1 MKNDIVTVIVTF
13 NRLDLL
19 KQCINCLKNQ
29 TIKTDILLFDNASTD
44 QTGNWVSEQEDIIYI
59 KSNQNLGGAAGFS
72 KGIKEACLLDYKY
85 LWIMDDDCLPNKDS
99 LEKLLEAD
107 KILNGNYGW
116 LSSKCLWTDGSICP
130 MNLQRKTPYKDI
142 DINANSD
149 LIESSMASF
158 VSLFLKKETVIKYG
172 LPIKEFFIWTDDWEY
187 TRRVSRKEKCYTVKD
202 SVVVH
207 AMKNKTV
214 VNIAKDSED
223 RLERYKYFYRND
235 VFLYKKEGII
245 GWIWLL
251 AKDIY
256 HSLLVIKSFKFNRIP
271 IIWKGFFKGISFN
284 PKIEKVND

>member
-44 QTGNWVSEQEDIIYI
+44 QTSNWVSEQEDIIYI

-284 PKIEKVND
+284 PKIDNINN